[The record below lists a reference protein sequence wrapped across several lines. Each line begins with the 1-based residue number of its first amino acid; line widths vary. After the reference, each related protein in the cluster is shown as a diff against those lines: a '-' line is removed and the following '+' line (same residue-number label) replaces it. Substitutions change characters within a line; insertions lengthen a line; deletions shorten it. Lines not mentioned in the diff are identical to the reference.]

1 MSPQEAAYA
10 LRREVYFRKEET
22 IQKRNSKLARAA
34 NELRNA
40 ELRVLSGNK
49 SPSPPGS
56 PPGRRSGHLRTAWT
70 TYSTAGGATGVFG
83 IISGAHYAG
92 YLEHGTSK
100 MAARPYVDK
109 IQETALPKIISIFSE

>member
-1 MSPQEAAYA
+1 MSPYEAASA
-10 LRREVYFRKEET
+10 LRQEVHFRKEET

-56 PPGRRSGHLRTAWT
+56 PPGRRSGHLRIAWT

-92 YLEHGTSK
+92 YLEYGTSK
-100 MAARPYVDK
+100 MAARPYKDK
-109 IQETALPKIISIFSE
+109 IQQIAMPKIISIFSE